1 MIVMENE
8 TVQVD
13 LPPPPTAGPPAPG
26 LMDLWRRYRL
36 ELSVVVIF
44 ALGGVLFLCLAWPKY
59 RSSASLYVQLEGSQ
73 MLSGTPDAAAN
84 SNNYVNTQCELLRS
98 SEILGRALDQPGIR
112 ALSFFTGKKD
122 PLSYLQKKLD
132 IQTSPKH
139 SVITLSLA
147 APKPTEPALIINAIL
162 DSYTTYRATHQRST
176 TTEVLKIFEKEK
188 ARREEELAAA
198 HKEMVDFKQTHALV
212 ALESEKDNIIFQ
224 RMARLSE
231 SLGQAQVEAI
241 RAKAAHHAAQT
252 LIATEAGVHRLATE
266 HSQTEPAR
274 TPLEEQLAQLQLQL
288 ASLQR
293 QCTSEHP
300 SVRNLQ
306 AQITQVQGMI
316 QNQASE
322 RDQAAA
328 QGILAG
334 LLQDCELADKVEQEL
349 RASLDQQQKLAES
362 CGVQTSQ
369 LAIIQSKILHA
380 DRLCEILDS
389 RMKELNLSE
398 NAGSIDIAVLG
409 HAGPAVTAEYS
420 SAAEI
425 VGGSS
430 MVGMLFALGLNFLR
444 SRMNGRL
451 RSVAEMME
459 RLSLPIL
466 AAVPEHCFSSS
477 RTDSENELSLPSGEL
492 RRLGVSL
499 AFMMG
504 SRQAKVLVVTSAE
517 SGAGKTTIAA
527 DLSRTFALRGGRTV
541 LVDATTSGPSV
552 GERWKLALGPGLAGV
567 LAGQVTL
574 RQALGK
580 GPAANLDVL
589 VRGPG
594 PLPSGKLSSREFAA
608 TLEALAQIYAHVV
621 VDCSAALK
629 DPDVQIACAA
639 GDAVILAV
647 RKSRTRR
654 VSAERTANT
663 LANVGAR
670 VIGVVAT
677 HCANNEECPGYRD
690 WSLLSWPRSL
700 KPSAETLEVKA
711 G

>member
-1 MIVMENE
+1 MTLMENE
-8 TVQVD
+8 IVQVD
-13 LPPPPTAGPPAPG
+13 LPPAATSVPPAPG

-44 ALGGVLFLCLAWPKY
+44 ALGGVLLLCLAWPKF
-59 RSSASLYVQLEGSQ
+59 RSSASLYVQIEGSQ
-73 MLSGTPDAAAN
+73 MISGTSDASAY

-112 ALSFFTGKKD
+112 QLSFFTGKKD
-122 PLSYLQKKLD
+122 PLSYLRKKLD

-139 SVITLSLA
+139 SMITLSLD
-147 APKPTEPALIINAIL
+147 APKPADPAFIINAIL
-162 DSYTTYRATHQRST
+162 DSYTTYRAAHRRST
-176 TTEVLKIFEKEK
+176 TTEVLKIFQKEK
-188 ARREEELAAA
+188 ARREEELATA
-198 HKEMVDFKQTHALV
+198 HKEVVDFKQTHALV
-212 ALESEKDNIIFQ
+212 ALENEKDNIIFQ
-224 RMARLSE
+224 RMAKLSE

-241 RAKAAHHAAQT
+241 RAKAAQQAAQA
-252 LIATEAGVHRLATE
+252 LVATEAGAHRLARE
-266 HSQTEPAR
+266 HSPTEPTR

-288 ASLQR
+288 AALRR

-306 AQITQVQGMI
+306 EQITQVQGMI
-316 QNQASE
+316 QNQAAA
-322 RDQAAA
+322 RDQAVA

-334 LLQDCELADKVEQEL
+334 LRQDCELTAKVELEL
-349 RASLDQQQKLAES
+349 RASLDQQQKLAEN

-369 LAIIQSKILHA
+369 LAMIQSKILRA
-380 DRLCEILDS
+380 ERLCEILDL

-398 NAGSIDIAVLG
+398 DTGTIDIVVLG
-409 HAGPAVTAEYS
+409 HASPAVTAEYGS
-420 SAAEI
+420 TAEI

-430 MVGMLFALGLNFLR
+430 MVGILCALGVNFLR

-466 AAVPEHCFSSS
+466 AAVPDHCFASS
-477 RTDSENELSLPSGEL
+477 RVGSQEELPLPAGQL
-492 RRLGVSL
+492 RHLGVSL

-504 SRQAKVLVVTSAE
+504 SRQAKVLVVTSPE
-517 SGAGKTTIAA
+517 PGAGKTTIAA
-527 DLSRTFALRGGRTV
+527 DLSKAFALRGGRTV
-541 LVDATTSGPSV
+541 LVDATTSGQSIR
-552 GERWKLALGPGLAGV
+552 EQWNLTAGPGLAGV
-567 LAGQVTL
+567 LTGQVSL
-574 RQALGK
+574 RQALEK
-580 GPAANLDVL
+580 GPAPNLDVL
-589 VRGPG
+589 VRGPE
-594 PLPSGKLSSREFAA
+594 PLPSRQLSSREFAA

-647 RKSRTRR
+647 RKNRTRR
-654 VSAERTANT
+654 VSTERTANT

-677 HCANNEECPGYRD
+677 HCANSEECSGYRD
-690 WSLLSWPRSL
+690 WSLLPWPKFV
-700 KPSAETLEVKA
+700 KPSAQTLEVKA